1 MPPQL
6 TSNAASARPR
16 LTSPMR
22 RLARPAL
29 PSIQLAT
36 EILSSREPAQPVF
49 RSFARAM
56 LSRIVQAMARAFHR
70 GVWRLGRSFEMLE
83 HHRSQR
89 PQRRVTL

>member
-36 EILSSREPAQPVF
+36 EISSSREPAQPVF